1 MAQKARAK
9 PKKAKPKEKPPRS
22 RWRWLRYA
30 LYASAILGAL
40 GVGALVGGYLY
51 FSRDLPDFHSLS
63 EWRPPQT
70 TRIFAA
76 DGTLLA
82 ELHEER
88 RTVVPRARIADV
100 LVQAV
105 LSAED
110 ADFYRHEGLDYTGM
124 MRALYNSARAGRLTG
139 SGSTITQQTVKNLVL
154 TQAKTF
160 ERKARE
166 IILARRLE
174 TRLSKDDILT
184 LYLNAIYLGHGRY
197 GVQEA
202 SRYYWGK
209 DAADVSL
216 SQAAVMAGLISS
228 PERLSPRK
236 HPKRAKARRSFV
248 LREMAENG
256 YITKAQR
263 KAADAAP
270 LGLADPP
277 ATRLADAAWFVD
289 AVRAQ
294 LTSALGDEVV
304 KRGGLRVTTTLDP
317 KRQKAALAA
326 VRSGLR
332 ALDTRQKFGRPDGK
346 AKNAKK
352 WIARRAKKL
361 KGKPPR
367 PGRAVPGRVASVGP
381 KHVTFDLGI
390 GRATLPRGALAR
402 FAKEGKPGLA
412 PGDVIGVSVRA
423 DGPSHPKV
431 MHATLASAPQAALV
445 ALDPQSGDVLALV
458 GGYDHA
464 ANPFNRATQARRQ
477 TGSAFKPFVWGA
489 AYASRRFTPATV
501 MVDAPETWPLNRGK
515 WWKPKNYSGKYRGPL
530 PLSEALAHS
539 VNSIAVRLADEVGIS
554 GVHRFARQ
562 AGMERPL
569 TDNLTVALGS
579 SELTPLELATA
590 YATIASGGR
599 RAQPRLI
606 VGIRGP
612 EGPVATQLTAEPKV
626 DTTLEPAI
634 VHVLRE
640 TMRTVVTQGSGR
652 RLKRFPRPVAG
663 KTGTS
668 NEARDTWF
676 VALLPEVVT
685 VAWVG
690 FDTPR
695 SLGRK
700 EAGSRTALPLVKS
713 YLEATCRDGP
723 SWPPPPEGVV
733 TRLVDRISGKLAPPG
748 DEEAVEVA
756 FLSGT
761 EPTEFALS
769 EDELDAGTF
778 VMRQTKGPSGPSVA
792 VPRVDVVPVPDD
804 LRPLDGVDARPAPE
818 PKEPSVLDSGDLPPD
833 LMPAPAVHARPARPP
848 PSDED
853 AP

>member
-1 MAQKARAK
+1 MVQKRTAK
-9 PKKAKPKEKPPRS
+9 PKKAKAKERPPRS

-30 LYASAILGAL
+30 FYAAAILAAL
-40 GVGALVGGYLY
+40 GAGTLVGGYLY

-70 TRIFAA
+70 TRVFAA

-88 RTVVPRARIADV
+88 RTVVPRERIADV

-110 ADFYRHEGLDYTGM
+110 ADFFRHEGLDYTGM
-124 MRALYNSARAGRLTG
+124 LRALYNSARAGRLTG

-154 TQAKTF
+154 TQAKTY

-166 IILARRLE
+166 IILARRIE

-202 SRYYWGK
+202 SRFYWGR
-209 DAADVSL
+209 DAAEVTL
-216 SQAAVMAGLISS
+216 AQAATLAGLISS

-236 HPKRAKARRSFV
+236 HPERAKARRRFV

-256 YITKAQR
+256 YISKARQE
-263 KAADAAP
+263 AADRAP
-270 LGLADPP
+270 LALAEPP
-277 ATRLADAAWFVD
+277 DTHLADAAWFVD

-294 LTSALGDEVV
+294 LAESLGDEVL
-304 KRGGLRVTTTLDP
+304 KRGGLRVTTTLDT
-317 KRQKAALAA
+317 KRQKAAVAA
-326 VRSGLR
+326 VRAGLR
-332 ALDTRQKFGRPDGK
+332 ALDERQKFGRPERT
-346 AKNAKK
+346 AKNAEA
-352 WIARRAKKL
+352 WIRKRAKAL
-361 KGKPPR
+361 KGAPPR
-367 PGRAVPGRVASVGP
+367 PGQVVPARVASVGP
-381 KHVTFDLGI
+381 EALELDLGV
-390 GRATLPRGALAR
+390 GKATLPRAALAR
-402 FAKEGKPGLA
+402 FAKDGRPGMA
-412 PGDVIGVSVRA
+412 AGDVVKVTVRA
-423 DGPSHPKV
+423 DGPRHPEV

-445 ALDPQSGDVLALV
+445 AIDPQSGDVLALV

-501 MVDAPETWPLNRGK
+501 MVDAPETWPLTKGK

-539 VNSIAVRLADEVGIS
+539 VNSIAVRLADEVGVAE
-554 GVHRFARQ
+554 VHRFARDT
-562 AGMERPL
+562 GMEQPL

-599 RAQPRLI
+599 RSRPRLV
-606 VGIRGP
+606 VGISGP
-612 EGPVATQLTAEPKV
+612 DGPLATDLTAEPKV
-626 DTTLEPAI
+626 ETTLEPAI
-634 VHVLRE
+634 AHVLRE
-640 TMRTVVTQGSGR
+640 TMRAVVTEGSGR
-652 RLKRFPRPVAG
+652 SLKRFPRPVAG

-695 SLGRK
+695 SLGRG
-700 EAGSRTALPLVKS
+700 EAGSRTALPLVKR
-713 YLEATCRDGP
+713 YLEAVETEGP
-723 SWPPPPEGVV
+723 SWPPAPEGVV
-733 TRLVDRISGKLAPPG
+733 TRLVDRASGKLAAPG
-748 DEEAVEVA
+748 NEGAAEVA
-756 FLSGT
+756 FLTGT
-761 EPTEFALS
+761 EPTELALAA
-769 EDELDAGTF
+769 DELDAGTF
-778 VMRQTKGPSGPSVA
+778 VMRQTNGPSLE
-792 VPRVDVVPVPDD
+792 VPRVDVAPVPDD
-804 LRPLDGVDARPAPE
+804 LLPLDGVDARPAPE
-818 PKEPSVLDSGDLPPD
+818 PREPSVLDTGDLPDD
-833 LMPAPAVHARPARPP
+833 LSPAAPVHARPATPAAR
-848 PSDED
+848 DED